1 MLNETAWDEINTI
14 QNADLLFGSLTP
26 KEAGTVMELII
37 DGTIFNFDY
46 DETIF
51 YMGLKAY
58 DKSNQASQ
66 LSNIATFTNA
76 KERPSNDKD
85 DDDNGLS
92 GGAIAGIVLGLLIVI
107 ALVII
112 GIAVARRTRRA
123 T

>member
-1 MLNETAWDEINTI
+1 MLNETAWDEIYMI
-14 QNADLLFGSLTP
+14 QNDDLLFGSLTP
-26 KEAGTVMELII
+26 QEAGTVMELII
-37 DGTIFNFDY
+37 DGNIFNFDY

-58 DKSNQASQ
+58 DKTDQVSK

-76 KERPSNDKD
+76 KERPSNDD

-112 GIAVARRTRRA
+112 GIAVARRNRA

>member
-1 MLNETAWDEINTI
+1 MFNDTAWDELDMI
-14 QNADLLFGSLTP
+14 QHDDILFGSLTP
-26 KEAGTVMELII
+26 QEAGTVMELII

-76 KERPSNDKD
+76 KERPSNDD
-85 DDDNGLS
+85 NDDNGLS

-112 GIAVARRTRRA
+112 GIAVFRRTTRD